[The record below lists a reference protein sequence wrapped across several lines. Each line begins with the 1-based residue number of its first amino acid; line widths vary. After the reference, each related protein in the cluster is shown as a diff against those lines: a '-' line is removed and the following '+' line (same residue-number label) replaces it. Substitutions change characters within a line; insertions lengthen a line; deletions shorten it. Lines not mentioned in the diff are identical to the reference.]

1 MKKIKIFSGRASIE
15 LAQKVAS
22 NLNLPL
28 GKMIIEQFSDG
39 EFQPI
44 FEENIR
50 GKDIYIIQSTYPP
63 FDNYWELFQMI
74 DACKRASAS
83 KIIVCLAYYG
93 YERQDRK
100 ESRVGI
106 ASKLISKF
114 LESAGATRVVSIDLH
129 ADQIGAFFDI
139 PFDQLFG
146 SYIFYPHIDKMITDG
161 IITNIQFASPDN
173 GGVKRMSKYAE
184 KFNTDYIICSKQ
196 RKVKNEISSMT
207 VIGNPKNRDII
218 IIDDMIDTGGTICK
232 AADLLMKNGAKSVRA
247 MITHPILSGKALD
260 NIKKSQIKEVFVLN
274 TIPLKQVHPKIKVL
288 DCSNMISDAIIK
300 IEKNKSLSSMFK
312 L

>member
-1 MKKIKIFSGRASIE
+1 M
-15 LAQKVAS
+15 
-22 NLNLPL
+22 
-28 GKMIIEQFSDG
+28 
-39 EFQPI
+39 
-44 FEENIR
+44 
-50 GKDIYIIQSTYPP
+50 
-63 FDNYWELFQMI
+63 
-74 DACKRASAS
+74 
-83 KIIVCLAYYG
+83 
-93 YERQDRK
+93 
-100 ESRVGI
+100 
-106 ASKLISKF
+106 ISKF

-207 VIGNPKNRDII
+207 VIGNPKDRDII

-232 AADLLMKNGAKSVRA
+232 KWR
-247 MITHPILSGKALD
+247 
-260 NIKKSQIKEVFVLN
+260 KKR
-274 TIPLKQVHPKIKVL
+274 
-288 DCSNMISDAIIK
+288 
-300 IEKNKSLSSMFK
+300 
-312 L
+312 